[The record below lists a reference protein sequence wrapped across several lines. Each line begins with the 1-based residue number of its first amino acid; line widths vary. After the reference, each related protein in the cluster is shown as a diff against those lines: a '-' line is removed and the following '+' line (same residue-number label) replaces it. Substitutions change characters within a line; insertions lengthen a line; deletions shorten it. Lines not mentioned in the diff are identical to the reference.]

1 MRNKLMFLVLF
12 SFAVAACENIV
23 DDGNGNGTGTD
34 NHLKLTMQDMSKSIA
49 NVKATNDPDQDF
61 AVKMKIHHKGAIDM
75 ANYELLR
82 GNDQEV
88 KDFADTIV
96 KAHTLEIAK
105 LDSFI
110 NSHTVKADSVNG
122 KEFLD
127 DSKQAMAKMDSLIKV
142 RTLSGD
148 VDRDFLVLVIE
159 HHKSGVELADAEIS
173 SGQDEGLKA
182 LVTKL
187 RQGAVEEIAKLQ
199 ALLTKNYSGSSNG
212 TGTGTPTGTGTS
224 NP

>member
-34 NHLKLTMQDMSKSIA
+34 NHLMLTMQDMSKNIV
-49 NVKATNDPDQDF
+49 NVKTTNDPDQDF
-61 AVKMKIHHKGAIDM
+61 ALKMKIHHKGAIDM

-82 GNDQEV
+82 GKNQEV
-88 KDFADTIV
+88 KNFADTIV

-110 NSHTVKADSVNG
+110 NSHTVKVDSVNG
-122 KEFLD
+122 KVFLNE
-127 DSKQAMAKMDSLIKV
+127 SKQAMAKMDSLVKI
-142 RTLSGD
+142 RSLSGD
-148 VDRDFLVLVIE
+148 VDHDFLVLVIE
-159 HHKSGVELADAEIS
+159 HHKSGVEIADAELS
-173 SGQDEGLKA
+173 SGQDAALKA

-199 ALLTKNYSGSSNG
+199 ALLNKNFNVNSNR
-212 TGTGTPTGTGTS
+212 
-224 NP
+224 

>member
-34 NHLKLTMQDMSKSIA
+34 NHLMLTMQDMSKNVV
-49 NVKATNDPDQDF
+49 NVKTTNDPDQDF
-61 AVKMKIHHKGAIDM
+61 ALKMKIHHKGAIDM

-82 GNDQEV
+82 GKNQEV
-88 KDFADTIV
+88 KNFADTIV

-110 NSHTVKADSVNG
+110 NSHTVKVDSVNG
-122 KEFLD
+122 KVFLNE
-127 DSKQAMAKMDSLIKV
+127 SKQAMAKMDSLIKV

-148 VDRDFLVLVIE
+148 VDHDFLVLVIE
-159 HHKSGVELADAEIS
+159 HHKSGVEIADAELS
-173 SGQDEGLKA
+173 SGQDAELKA

-199 ALLTKNYSGSSNG
+199 ALLNKNFEMNSNR
-212 TGTGTPTGTGTS
+212 
-224 NP
+224 

>member
-1 MRNKLMFLVLF
+1 MFLVLF

-34 NHLKLTMQDMSKSIA
+34 NHLMLTMQDMSKNIV
-49 NVKATNDPDQDF
+49 NVKTTNDPDQDF
-61 AVKMKIHHKGAIDM
+61 ALKMKIHHKGAIDM

-82 GNDQEV
+82 GKNQEV
-88 KDFADTIV
+88 KNFADTIV

-110 NSHTVKADSVNG
+110 NSHTVKVDSVNG
-122 KEFLD
+122 KVFLNE
-127 DSKQAMAKMDSLIKV
+127 SKQAMAKMDSLVKI
-142 RTLSGD
+142 RSLSGD
-148 VDRDFLVLVIE
+148 VDHDFLVLVIE
-159 HHKSGVELADAEIS
+159 HHKSGVEIADAELS
-173 SGQDEGLKA
+173 SGQDAALKA

-199 ALLTKNYSGSSNG
+199 ALLNKNFNVNSNR
-212 TGTGTPTGTGTS
+212 
-224 NP
+224 